1 MSARMLQLVLLS
13 TAGVTSL
20 PAVPDLPA
28 QVAPGACCSRFDY
41 VLEKTFLKVD
51 AVRLELN
58 ILDGTPA
65 RVAELIDTST
75 RDDELEDSVA
85 AVYGDVERANLRLTF
100 LVSFSLERFLDGN
113 RDSMQGLAKAGI
125 VDEEEAERLYLENER
140 RFTILE
146 ESGIKEGDR
155 LEHELR
161 GDSIITRFID
171 ASGVTRIDELRV
183 APERRAA
190 LLGSYFGPESE
201 FRDGLLDQVFE
212 R

>member
-1 MSARMLQLVLLS
+1 MKTLMQHLVLLG
-13 TAGVTSL
+13 TAGVSSWL
-20 PAVPDLPA
+20 AAPDLPA
-28 QVAPGACCSRFDY
+28 QVPPDACCSRFDY
-41 VLEKTFLKVD
+41 VLEKTFLKID
-51 AVRLELN
+51 AVRLELQ

-75 RDDELEDSVA
+75 RDEELDHSVA
-85 AVYGDVERANLRLTF
+85 AVYLSAEGADLRMTF
-100 LVSFSLERFLDGN
+100 LVSFDLERFLAGN
-113 RDSMQGLAKAGI
+113 RDSLNGLAEAGI
-125 VDEEEAERLYLENER
+125 ISGDDAERLYLENER
-140 RFTILE
+140 RFAILE
-146 ESGIKEGDR
+146 DSGMKEGDR

-183 APERRAA
+183 GPERRAA
-190 LLGSYFGPESE
+190 LLGSFFGPESE

>member
-1 MSARMLQLVLLS
+1 MKTLMQHLVLLG
-13 TAGVTSL
+13 TAGVSSWL
-20 PAVPDLPA
+20 AAPDLPA
-28 QVAPGACCSRFDY
+28 QVPPDACCSRFDY
-41 VLEKTFLKVD
+41 VLEKTFLKID
-51 AVRLELN
+51 AVRLELQ

-75 RDDELEDSVA
+75 RDEELDHSVA
-85 AVYGDVERANLRLTF
+85 AVYLSAEGADLRMTF
-100 LVSFSLERFLDGN
+100 LVSFDLERFLAGN
-113 RDSMQGLAKAGI
+113 RDSLNGLAEAGI
-125 VDEEEAERLYLENER
+125 ISGDDAERLYLENER
-140 RFTILE
+140 RFAILE
-146 ESGIKEGDR
+146 ESGMKEGDR

-183 APERRAA
+183 GPERRAA
-190 LLGSYFGPESE
+190 LLGSFFGPESE

>member
-1 MSARMLQLVLLS
+1 MKTLMQHLVLLG
-13 TAGVTSL
+13 TAGVSSWL
-20 PAVPDLPA
+20 AAPDLPA
-28 QVAPGACCSRFDY
+28 QVPPDACCSRFDY
-41 VLEKTFLKVD
+41 VLEKTFLKID
-51 AVRLELN
+51 AVRLELQ

-75 RDDELEDSVA
+75 RDEELDHSVA
-85 AVYGDVERANLRLTF
+85 AVYLSAEGADLRMTF
-100 LVSFSLERFLDGN
+100 LVSFDLERFLAGN
-113 RDSMQGLAKAGI
+113 RDSLNGLAEAGI
-125 VDEEEAERLYLENER
+125 ISGDDAERLYLENER
-140 RFTILE
+140 RFAILA
-146 ESGIKEGDR
+146 ESGMKEGDR

-183 APERRAA
+183 GPERRAA
-190 LLGSYFGPESE
+190 LLGSFFGPESE

>member
-1 MSARMLQLVLLS
+1 MKTLMQHLVLLG
-13 TAGVTSL
+13 TAGVSSWL
-20 PAVPDLPA
+20 AAPDLPA
-28 QVAPGACCSRFDY
+28 QVPPDACCSRFDY
-41 VLEKTFLKVD
+41 VLEKTFLKID
-51 AVRLELN
+51 AVRLELQ

-75 RDDELEDSVA
+75 RDEELEESVA
-85 AVYGDVERANLRLTF
+85 AVYLSTEGADLRMTF
-100 LVSFSLERFLDGN
+100 LVSFDLERFLDGN
-113 RDSMQGLAKAGI
+113 RDSLNGLAEAGI
-125 VDEEEAERLYLENER
+125 ISGDDAERLYLENER
-140 RFTILE
+140 RFAILE
-146 ESGIKEGDR
+146 ESGMKEGDR

-183 APERRAA
+183 GPERRAA
-190 LLGSYFGPESE
+190 LLGSFFGPESE